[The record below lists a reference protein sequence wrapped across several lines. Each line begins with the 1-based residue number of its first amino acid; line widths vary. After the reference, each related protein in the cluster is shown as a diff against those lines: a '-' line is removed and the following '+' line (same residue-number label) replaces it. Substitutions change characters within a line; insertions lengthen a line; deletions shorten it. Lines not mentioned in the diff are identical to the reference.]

1 MGEIWFSSDL
11 HAGHQRDFLYVPRG
25 FSSIE
30 EHDEAIIDNINE
42 VVAPED
48 TLYLLGDLMLG
59 DNEEGARKL
68 RQIQCKDIRVIR
80 GNHDTDTRVRLYE
93 YSLGYQ
99 MLGYAAP
106 AKFNGKNF
114 MLSHYPMLTQNM
126 DDDKKTWQK
135 TWNLCGHSHTKN
147 KFDPITHSIHVELD
161 AWDNKPVEIEQI
173 LELIRG
179 ENNGI
184 AHS

>member
-1 MGEIWFSSDL
+1 MGEVWLSSDL
-11 HAGHQRDFLYVPRG
+11 HLSHNKPFLYEPRG

-80 GNHDTDTRVRLYE
+80 GNHCTDTRVRLYE

-99 MLGYAAP
+99 MLGYATP

-114 MLSHYPMLTQNM
+114 MLSRYPMATTN
-126 DDDKKTWQK
+126 
-135 TWNLCGHSHTKN
+135 
-147 KFDPITHSIHVELD
+147 FEF
-161 AWDNKPVEIEQI
+161 
-173 LELIRG
+173 
-179 ENNGI
+179 
-184 AHS
+184 

>member
-1 MGEIWFSSDL
+1 MNVFFSSDL
-11 HAGHQRDFLYVPRG
+11 HWGHQRGFLYEPRG
-25 FSSIE
+25 FPSIE
-30 EHDEAIIDNINE
+30 EHDEAILNNINKL
-42 VVAPED
+42 VRPQD
-48 TLYLLGDLMLG
+48 TLFVLGDLMLN
-59 DNEEGARKL
+59 DNEKGMEYL
-68 RQIQCKDIRVIR
+68 RAIKCNNVRVIL
-80 GNHDTDTRVRLYE
+80 GNHDSQTRQELYQ
-93 YSLGYQ
+93 SLPNFSV
-99 MLGYAAP
+99 LGYAYP
-106 AKFNGKNF
+106 FVYKKKNF

-126 DDDKKTWQK
+126 DDDKKPWQK

-179 ENNGI
+179 ENNGV

>member
-1 MGEIWFSSDL
+1 MGEVWLSSDL
-11 HAGHQRDFLYVPRG
+11 HLNHFKEFLYVPRG

-80 GNHDTDTRVRLYE
+80 GNHDTDTRIRLYE

-99 MLGYAAP
+99 MLGYAVP
-106 AKFNGKNF
+106 VKLNGKNF
-114 MLSHYPMLTQNM
+114 MLSHYPMATANFE
-126 DDDKKTWQK
+126 DAKKPWNRVY
-135 TWNLCGHSHTKN
+135 NLCGHSHTKEKWDSATN
-147 KFDPITHSIHVELD
+147 SYHVELD
-161 AWDNKPVEIEQI
+161 AHDCYPVNIAQI
-173 LELIRG
+173 LQDIR
-179 ENNGI
+179 ERNGI
-184 AHS
+184 A